1 MNRPLRSPALF
12 AIVGGAA
19 LLLGG
24 FAILR
29 VLADALADAGV
40 DPVAARSIRN
50 TILLTL
56 AALAVLLFGVALIAG
71 RAYARA
77 LATARE
83 WLLARTRGDI
93 TTPAPAFAVAELAE
107 LVSAAERLAA
117 VVASREQHAAREGAE
132 VSVLLDAISE
142 AILQLDHSG
151 RVLRAN
157 PAARALLGLTA
168 DSIGRPVAALIRN
181 AQLRR
186 LLEDATRGEMPAAEI
201 ALDER
206 RVVVAARG
214 MHGAGSNGGVVVTF
228 LDLTEVRRLEGVRRD
243 FVANVSHELKTPL
256 TSIRGYIETMITDP
270 DMPQDVQRQFL
281 DVVHRNASRLQHIV
295 DDLLDLS
302 RLESGGWVPELH
314 DVDAATVI
322 EDVWSS
328 CRERAEQCRIR
339 FVAPDTTATVRADP
353 GGLRQI
359 LSNLF
364 DNALRHT
371 PEGGTIQV
379 ELHDATNDRAP
390 RAGNQRGRY
399 IEFEV
404 RDTGSGIPSDAL
416 PRIFERFYRVDPAR
430 SRADGGTGL
439 GLSIV
444 RHLVESMGGEISA
457 TSALGKGTT
466 ISFRLPA
473 AE

>member
-1 MNRPLRSPALF
+1 
-12 AIVGGAA
+12 
-19 LLLGG
+19 
-24 FAILR
+24 
-29 VLADALADAGV
+29 
-40 DPVAARSIRN
+40 
-50 TILLTL
+50 
-56 AALAVLLFGVALIAG
+56 
-71 RAYARA
+71 
-77 LATARE
+77 
-83 WLLARTRGDI
+83 RTRGDI
-93 TTPAPAFAVAELAE
+93 TTPPPAFAVAELAE

-256 TSIRGYIETMITDP
+256 TSIRGYIETLQTDEV
-270 DMPQDVQRQFL
+270 PQETQRQFL
-281 DVVHRNASRLQHIV
+281 DVIRRNAERLHNIV

-302 RLESGGWVPELH
+302 RIESGGWKPDLPAVNPLEI
-314 DVDAATVI
+314 AR
-322 EDVWSS
+322 DVWAGTLEQQPAA
-328 CRERAEQCRIR
+328 RELTFTATGDS
-339 FVAPDTTATVRADP
+339 FPTTADP
-353 GGLRQI
+353 EALRHV
-359 LSNLF
+359 LGNLF
-364 DNALRHT
+364 DNAVRYT
-371 PEGGTIQV
+371 PPGGAITVRVGQEGAG
-379 ELHDATNDRAP
+379 LDGRASSTV
-390 RAGNQRGRY
+390 
-399 IEFEV
+399 IEV
-404 RDTGSGIPSDAL
+404 
-416 PRIFERFYRVDPAR
+416 
-430 SRADGGTGL
+430 
-439 GLSIV
+439 
-444 RHLVESMGGEISA
+444 
-457 TSALGKGTT
+457 
-466 ISFRLPA
+466 
-473 AE
+473 